1 MEKSKA
7 AQTSAVMIKLPDFKV
22 LLSVYVT
29 EKSKFAVP
37 SNEMH
42 MFRKILTKLEFL
54 IFWGKDQLTSKQFIF
69 LSSVLVGISSALAVI
84 VLKSFAHW
92 VFSSATY
99 INSILKL
106 SFMNSL
112 LPIIGI
118 LLTVFV
124 VKKVLGGTIEKG
136 TSQILYA
143 VAKKAGIIPKKQMY
157 AQIITSSLTVGLGG
171 SAGLESPIVITGAA
185 FGSNYAQK
193 YKLSYKER
201 TLLIGCGVAA
211 GIAAAFNAPIAG
223 VLFAIEVL
231 LVDVSISA
239 FTPIMIAAATGAL
252 VSAIALDESILLT
265 FKQQQTFNYHN
276 IPYYLL
282 LGVFTG
288 FIAVF
293 YSRNFQKTENFFSRL
308 RLGPYKKALFG
319 ASLLAMIIFIFPT
332 LFGEG
337 YESIR
342 VLSEKDPGQ
351 LLENT
356 LFSDFRNNAWVLL
369 LFIGITMFLKAFATG
384 ITLGSGGNGGNFAP
398 SLFLGS
404 YTGFFFSKFLN
415 LTGLTKLPV
424 SNFTMVGMAG
434 ILSGLFHAPLTAIFL
449 IAEITGGYDLMIP
462 LMMVSS
468 ISFAISKKFEKHSLD
483 VKSLAKKG
491 HVFTSNK
498 DTNILSTLDT
508 EKIIQTDYITISPDE
523 NLEKLVELISH
534 SNQVIFGVVN
544 NEDELLGTVYFNDI
558 REIIFSNF
566 KVKYTPVR
574 DIMSKPEQ
582 VVSPTDTMESVMDKF
597 EKSKIPFL
605 PVLKNGKYYG
615 FISKS
620 VALEAYREKLK
631 SLTIE

>member
-1 MEKSKA
+1 
-7 AQTSAVMIKLPDFKV
+7 
-22 LLSVYVT
+22 
-29 EKSKFAVP
+29 
-37 SNEMH
+37 
-42 MFRKILTKLEFL
+42 MFRNLRNQLEYL
-54 IFWGKDQLTSKQFIF
+54 IVIGKDKLTNKQFIF
-69 LSSVLVGISSALAVI
+69 LSAVLVGISVALAVI

-92 VFSSATY
+92 VFVAATY
-99 INSILKL
+99 LNTSLKL

-124 VKKVLGGTIEKG
+124 VKKALGGTIEKG

-185 FGSNYAQK
+185 FGSNYAQR
-193 YKLSYKER
+193 YHLGYRER

-239 FTPIMIAAATGAL
+239 FTPIMISAATGAL
-252 VSAIALDESILLT
+252 VSAVLLDESILLS

-288 FIAVF
+288 FIAVY
-293 YSRNFQKTENFFSRL
+293 YSRNFQRTEHFFTRL
-308 RLGPYKKALFG
+308 RLSPYKKALVG
-319 ASLLAMIIFIFPT
+319 ATLLAAIIFVFPT

-337 YESIR
+337 YESIKT
-342 VLSEKDPGQ
+342 LSQNDPGQ
-351 LLENT
+351 LLDNT
-356 LFSDFRNNAWVLL
+356 LFSDFRYNPWALL
-369 LFIGITMFLKAFATG
+369 LFVGAAMMLKAFATG
-384 ITLGSGGNGGNFAP
+384 LTLGSGGNGGNFAP

-404 YTGFFFSKFLN
+404 YAGFFFSRIIN
-415 LTGLTKLPV
+415 MTGLTKLPV

-434 ILSGLFHAPLTAIFL
+434 ILAGLFHAPLTAIFL

-462 LMMVSS
+462 LMMVAS

-483 VKSLAKKG
+483 VKHLAKKG
-491 HVFTSNK
+491 HAFTSNK
-498 DTNILSTLDT
+498 DTNILSTLET
-508 EKIIQTDYITISPDE
+508 EKIIQTDYLTIAPDE
-523 NLEKLVELISH
+523 NLERLVDLISH
-534 SNQVIFGVVN
+534 SNQVIFAVVN
-544 NEDELLGTVYFNDI
+544 KDLELLGVVYFNHI

-566 KVKYTPVR
+566 KVKYTAVHE
-574 DIMSKPEQ
+574 IMSKPTA
-582 VVSPTDTMESVMDKF
+582 VVSPTDTMETVMNKF
-597 EKSKIPFL
+597 ESSKMVFL

>member
-1 MEKSKA
+1 
-7 AQTSAVMIKLPDFKV
+7 MIQKYL
-22 LLSVYVT
+22 
-29 EKSKFAVP
+29 
-37 SNEMH
+37 N
-42 MFRKILTKLEFL
+42 KLETL
-54 IFWGKDQLTSKQFIF
+54 IAWSQSKLTDKQFIF
-69 LSSVLVGISSALAVI
+69 LSSVLVGISAAFAVI
-84 VLKSFAHW
+84 VLKTFAHW
-92 VFSSATY
+92 VFSFSTSV
-99 INSILKL
+99 NGILKL
-106 SFMNSL
+106 SFINSI

-124 VKKVLGGTIEKG
+124 VKRVLGGTIDKG

-143 VAKKAGIIPKKQMY
+143 VAKKASIIPKKQMY
-157 AQIITSSLTVGLGG
+157 AQIVTSSLTVGLGG

-193 YKLSYKER
+193 YKLSYKDR

-231 LVDVSISA
+231 LVNVSISA

-252 VSAIALDESILLT
+252 VSVITLDETVLMS
-265 FKQQQTFNYHN
+265 FKQKESFDYHM
-276 IPYYLL
+276 IPFYVL

-288 FIAVF
+288 FIAV
-293 YSRNFQKTENFFSRL
+293 YYARNFQRVEHIFNRMK
-308 RLGPYKKALFG
+308 LGPYKKALLG
-319 ASLLAMIIFIFPT
+319 ASLLAVIIFIFPT

-337 YESIR
+337 YESIKI
-342 VLSEKDPGQ
+342 LSENNPGQ
-351 LLENT
+351 ILENT
-356 LFSDFRNNAWVLL
+356 LFSRFKNNSWVLL
-369 LFIGITMFLKAFATG
+369 IFVGLTMMLKVFATG
-384 ITLGSGGNGGNFAP
+384 LTLSSGGNGGNFAP

-404 YTGFFFSKFLN
+404 YVGFFFSKFLN
-415 LTGLTKLPV
+415 LTGLTHLPI

-462 LMMVSS
+462 LMIVSS
-468 ISFAISKKFEKHSLD
+468 ISFAISKRFEKHSMD
-483 VKSLAKKG
+483 VKNLARKG
-491 HVFTSNK
+491 LAFTTNK

-508 EKIIQTDYITISPDE
+508 EKIIQTDYLTIFPDE
-523 NLEKLVELISH
+523 NLEKVVDLISH
-534 SNQVIFGVVN
+534 SNQVIFAVVDKEDEMLGVVH
-544 NEDELLGTVYFNDI
+544 FNDI

-566 KVKYTPVR
+566 KVKYTSVR
-574 DIMSKPEQ
+574 EIMSPP
-582 VVSPTDTMESVMDKF
+582 VAYVTNFSSMETVMNKF
-597 EKSKIPFL
+597 ETSKVAFL

-631 SLTIE
+631 SMNFE